1 MVLAI
6 LLATSLPIAT
16 DPPPWPPVDEVH
28 EEGRSPEWYR
38 KPQPIVGIGFRP
50 SVKGVTRIDAGDR
63 ATMAFAADI
72 HAVGRIGLGR
82 GSRVLGLWPEAGY
95 AYSGSEGHFLS
106 AGIGPALQTPTP
118 WLQPIPDALSF
129 GIVPHLLAGSR
140 DGRGALGLRT
150 SAIAEVYFDDG
161 NAWGLEVAHQVTRA
175 GDVTLHEL
183 TFGISLT
190 WLAQRWDHQ

>member
-16 DPPPWPPVDEVH
+16 DARPWPPVDEVH
-28 EEGRSPEWYR
+28 EEGESPNWYR
-38 KPQPIVGIGFRP
+38 KPKPIVGIGLRP
-50 SVKGVTRIDAGDR
+50 SVKGVARIDGGDR
-63 ATMAFAADI
+63 ATMTFAADV
-72 HAVGRIGLGR
+72 HAVGRIGIGR
-82 GSRVLGLWPEAGY
+82 GQRAFGLWPEVGY

-106 AGIGPALQTPTP
+106 AGIGPALQTATP

-140 DGRGALGLRT
+140 DGHGALGLRT

-175 GDVTLHEL
+175 ADVTLHEI

-190 WLAQRWDHQ
+190 WLGHRWD